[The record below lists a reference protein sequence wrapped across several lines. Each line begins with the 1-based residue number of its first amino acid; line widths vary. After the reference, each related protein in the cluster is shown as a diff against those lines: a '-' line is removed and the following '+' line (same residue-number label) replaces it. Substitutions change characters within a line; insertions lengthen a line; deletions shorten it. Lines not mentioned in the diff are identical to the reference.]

1 MKLDLDNSRPL
12 TSAEETW
19 GATARVVAGLGGMTL
34 IGLGARRRGWA
45 GVGLGLAGVALVGRA
60 ASGAPTARLISS
72 GGDPYAFE
80 ARREITVGRPVAEVF
95 ALLSDYAN
103 YPDFMPSV
111 RDMQVL
117 PGLRHRWT
125 MIVPG
130 GVGIPVRDAIT
141 QLVPDEF
148 VAWESEPESTL
159 AYAGAAL
166 FRSVGAGTLVE
177 ARMSYGPPL
186 GGLGDACARL
196 VGQDPGRQLGEILTR
211 ARDYLESGQFQ
222 PAQVQA

>member
-1 MKLDLDNSRPL
+1 MKLDLDNSRPP
-12 TSAEETW
+12 TRGGEPW
-19 GATARVVAGLGGMTL
+19 GTTARVIAGLGGMTL
-34 IGLGARRRGWA
+34 LGLGAQRRGWA
-45 GVGLGLAGVALVGRA
+45 GVGLGLVGVALLGRS
-60 ASGAPTARLISS
+60 ASGAPTARLVAS

-111 RDMQVL
+111 REMQVL

-125 MIVPG
+125 LVVPG
-130 GVGIPVRDAIT
+130 GLGVPVRDAIT

-159 AYAGAAL
+159 AYAGAAR
-166 FRSVGAGTLVE
+166 FRSVGSGTLVE

-186 GGLGDACARL
+186 GAVGDACARL
-196 VGQDPGRQLGEILTR
+196 LGQDPGQQLGEIFGR
-211 ARDYLESGQFQ
+211 ARDYLESGRFQ
-222 PAQVQA
+222 PALV